1 MEKQMKR
8 HNRPELEQG
17 NEQEHGA
24 EVLKKDEADAA
35 AKKEKEKRDQNT
47 TAAVI
52 AATTVTF

>member
-1 MEKQMKR
+1 MKQ
-8 HNRPELEQG
+8 HNRPAPEQR

-35 AKKEKEKRDQNT
+35 AKQAREKRDQNT
-47 TAAVI
+47 TAAMI

>member
-1 MEKQMKR
+1 MKR

-17 NEQEHGA
+17 IEQEHGA

-35 AKKEKEKRDQNT
+35 AKQEKEKRDQNT
-47 TAAVI
+47 TAAMI